1 MGIAGR
7 KFGYRGK
14 IKRCSFVI
22 SNTEGTYDRRPRTWK
37 FSMASEVFNSLSVEI
52 NISQFTA
59 EVRDNFGIGEECHVL
74 KPWNIVK

>member
-37 FSMASEVFNSLSVEI
+37 CSMASPRRREKYLPIHCRSE
-52 NISQFTA
+52 
-59 EVRDNFGIGEECHVL
+59 RKFGDGGV
-74 KPWNIVK
+74 